1 MFMFYKLFF
10 FNTLMI
16 GTLISISA
24 NSWFSMW
31 IGLEINLLSMIP
43 LMKSHLNKFPAE
55 ASLKYFI
62 TQSLASTMILFSL
75 IMMLKFSEFI
85 YSNLEISYML
95 ILNSALLTKLGA
107 APFHAWFPE
116 VIEGL
121 NWMNSLILL
130 TWQKIAPMIL
140 IMYNFKMSLFFSLI
154 IIISSIIG
162 GIYGINQ
169 ISMRKIMTFSSI
181 NHIAWML
188 ASMMNMKTIWFSYF
202 IIYSL
207 ISLSII
213 LICQMLNIFY
223 LNQMFLTLNS
233 NKLMKMFFIMNFL
246 SLGGLPPF
254 LGFLPKWLTMM
265 NLINNNFYFLSFN
278 LIVFSLITLFFYI
291 RITLSTLTVSSSET
305 IMKISIINN
314 YFLIFINLVTL
325 LSLILCTS
333 IFNIL

>member
-62 TQSLASTMILFSL
+62 TQSLTSTMILFSL
-75 IMMLKFSEFI
+75 IMMLSFSEFI

-140 IMYNFKMSLFFSLI
+140 IMYNFKMSLFFSSI

-169 ISMRKIMTFSSI
+169 ISMRKIMAFSSI

-233 NKLMKMFFIMNFL
+233 NKLMKMFFIMNFM

-265 NLINNNFYFLSFN
+265 NLINNNFYFLSFI

-305 IMKISIINN
+305 ILKISIINN
-314 YFLIFINLVTL
+314 YFLIFMNLMTL

-333 IFNIL
+333 ILNIL

>member
-75 IMMLKFSEFI
+75 IMMLSFSEFI

-140 IMYNFKMSLFFSLI
+140 IMYNFKMSLFFSSI

-169 ISMRKIMTFSSI
+169 ISMRKIMAFSSI

-233 NKLMKMFFIMNFL
+233 NKLMKMFFIMNFM

-265 NLINNNFYFLSFN
+265 NLINNNFYFLSFI

-314 YFLIFINLVTL
+314 YFLIFMNLVTL

-333 IFNIL
+333 ILNIL